1 MPRTEE
7 GNHLFYFIGEG
18 QCGRKLMPCSEVC
31 MHMQIAD
38 QYMDFLVIRSGQT
51 LMVQLF
57 LMPSDNWPASK
68 DRFVHE
74 FSTPI
79 TTGEAGLFDAQ
90 SHGMDNELP
99 LYYYPHELSCIS
111 NEPYA
116 NREPYN
122 LGAARQLTR
131 KFAFA
136 D

>member
-1 MPRTEE
+1 MPHTEE

-38 QYMDFLVIRSGQT
+38 HYMDFLVIRYRST
-51 LMVQLF
+51 VLMVQLF
-57 LMPSDNWPASK
+57 LMPSDNWPVNEN
-68 DRFVHE
+68 RFVHK
-74 FSTPI
+74 FSMPI

-90 SHGMDNELP
+90 SHDMNTELP

-122 LGAARQLTR
+122 LAKAHCVAQ
-131 KFAFA
+131 
-136 D
+136 